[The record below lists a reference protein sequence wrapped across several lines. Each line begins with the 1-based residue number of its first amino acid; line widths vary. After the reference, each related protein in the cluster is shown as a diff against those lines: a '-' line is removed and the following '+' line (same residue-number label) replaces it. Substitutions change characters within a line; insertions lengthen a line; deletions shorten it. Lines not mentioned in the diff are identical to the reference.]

1 MRMEGTSGHPFR
13 EQPDPSETKERT
25 LSIERIPSDFAS
37 YSDSVSVSGP
47 GRWIY
52 VSGQVGMDADKKVE
66 GDLATQTHATLDH
79 IERILQQSGAG
90 LGDVVKI
97 SVYLT
102 SLDDYAS
109 FSAVRAERF
118 GEALPTSAAVQ
129 VAGLLLGAEIEI
141 DAVAFLAE

>member
-1 MRMEGTSGHPFR
+1 
-13 EQPDPSETKERT
+13 

-37 YSDSVSVSGP
+37 YSDAVAVSGP
-47 GRWIY
+47 GRW
-52 VSGQVGMDADKKVE
+52 VQVAGQVGMDADGKVE
-66 GDLATQTHATLDH
+66 GDLAAQTHATLDN
-79 IERILQQSGAG
+79 IEKVLAKVGAD

-97 SVYLT
+97 VVYLT

-118 GEALPTSAAVQ
+118 GEVLPASAAVQ

-141 DAVAFLAE
+141 EALAFVAE

>member
-1 MRMEGTSGHPFR
+1 
-13 EQPDPSETKERT
+13 

-37 YSDSVSVSGP
+37 YSDAVAVSGP
-47 GRWIY
+47 GRWIQ
-52 VSGQVGMDADKKVE
+52 VAGQVGMDADGKVE
-66 GDLATQTHATLDH
+66 GDLAAQTHSTLDN
-79 IERILQQSGAG
+79 IEQILAKVGAD

-97 SVYLT
+97 VVYLT

-118 GEALPTSAAVQ
+118 GDVLPASAAVQ

-141 DAVAFLAE
+141 EALAFVAE